1 MTVVRDGKTLKTI
14 PISAGSAQ
22 TPTYNGQM
30 VISEKFVQ
38 TRMNGSTVGFGGE
51 YDIPDVP
58 HAMRLTTSGTFIHGN
73 YWYNRGNPPFG
84 KQGTS
89 HGCVGLADARGAQGE
104 EPFSRLL
111 PVAVRGWLREVAAR
125 AEAPADPNLTRLAL
139 ATVRGLLLDLVGTQ
153 DRKAV
158 DAAADTF
165 VRLLRCA
172 DHIP

>member
-1 MTVVRDGKTLKTI
+1 MSRRLALWSVLVTL
-14 PISAGSAQ
+14 
-22 TPTYNGQM
+22 
-30 VISEKFVQ
+30 
-38 TRMNGSTVGFGGE
+38 
-51 YDIPDVP
+51 
-58 HAMRLTTSGTFIHGN
+58 
-73 YWYNRGNPPFG
+73 
-84 KQGTS
+84 
-89 HGCVGLADARGAQGE
+89 
-104 EPFSRLL
+104 LL
-111 PVAVRGWLREVAAR
+111 AAR